1 MASITNK
8 SNIFFVTSPRTPDTL
23 IPEIDLLVKNFTGQ
37 IWNPTTQTSYYE
49 ILSDQDYFKGSKT
62 GDLAFKAR
70 DRITRAPKALGF
82 VDLKPKIS
90 LTSAGQ
96 AFLYSNRGHE
106 SLLRQL
112 IKFQLHSPYHIDKN
126 DEFNVRPYFEL
137 IKLIYEL
144 EGISK
149 NEIAIF
155 FMGLKHHQDFEKI
168 KSKIEQ
174 FRVKKS
180 KNKNIKKSYKQFIA
194 EEFEISLSEI
204 YKKELSEGK
213 ISLRENTNEN
223 LKKFFNTKKRN
234 HLDYADAAIRYLR
247 ATRLFSFDS
256 RSSKVYIPSDSSIDI
271 EFILENNKSSIYSY
285 SSESD
290 YKQYL
295 FNEKLPQLYTD
306 NKSLLIQKIE
316 NYKNSDTEIEE
327 ISSKSIEE
335 LKDIKD
341 ELVNSSLDALIK
353 TEQALLSTYKNYDD
367 VIDVFS
373 KIQNKDIV
381 DPPLQFEWNVWRAL
395 SMLNDGKVVGNFK
408 IDDFGNPYSTAPPKK
423 ADIECFYENFSMTV
437 EVSLSTGHKQY
448 EQEGEP
454 VARHFGDFKKSL
466 KKDSISLCV
475 FIAPKISDATLA
487 YYFTLYS
494 LNISFYGGTARI
506 VPISLEN
513 FKILLKNAAKNNVKP
528 NSTDIQDLLEDL
540 CSLVKDCSDEKE
552 WSNKIDEKISTA
564 FL

>member
-23 IPEIDLLVKNFTGQ
+23 IPEIDLLVKNFSGQ
-37 IWNPTTQTSYYE
+37 IWNPTTQASYYE
-49 ILSDQDYFKGSKT
+49 ILSKQEYFKGSKT

-90 LTSAGQ
+90 LTNAGN

-112 IKFQLHSPYHIDKN
+112 IKFQLHSPFHIDKN
-126 DEFNVRPYFEL
+126 NEFNIRPYFEL

-155 FMGLKHHQDFEKI
+155 FIGLKHYRDYEKI

-174 FRVKKS
+174 FRVKKLE
-180 KNKNIKKSYKQFIA
+180 NKNIKKSYKQFIA
-194 EEFEISLSEI
+194 EEFEASLSDI

-213 ISLRENTNEN
+213 ISLRENENAN

-247 ATRLFSFDS
+247 ATRLFSFDP
-256 RSSKVYIPSDSSIDI
+256 RSSKIYIPTESSTDVK
-271 EFILENNKSSIYSY
+271 FILEKNTSSIYSY

-290 YKQYL
+290 YKKYL
-295 FNEKLPQLYTD
+295 FDDKLPQLYTD
-306 NKSLLIQKIE
+306 NKSLLIQKID
-316 NYKNSDTEIEE
+316 NYKNFDTDFKNIN
-327 ISSKSIEE
+327 SKSIEE

-341 ELVNSSLDALIK
+341 ELTNSSLDKLIK
-353 TEQALLSTYKNYDD
+353 DEQTLLSTYENYDD

-373 KIQNKDIV
+373 KIENKDIV

-395 SMLNDGKVVGNFK
+395 SMLNDGKIVGNFK
-408 IDDFGNPYSTAPPKK
+408 IDDFGNPYNTAPPKK
-423 ADIECFYENFSMTV
+423 ADIECFYENFSMIV

-466 KKDSISLCV
+466 EKNSASMCV

-494 LNISFYGGTARI
+494 LDISFYGGTARI

-513 FKILLKNAAKNNVKP
+513 FKILLKNAANNNIKP
-528 NSTDIQDLLEDL
+528 NSIDIQKLLEDL
-540 CSLVKDCSDEKE
+540 CSLVKDCSNEKE